1 MSARKNFARSM
12 PFFSGFLCAAVLSA
26 CGPSEDT
33 TATAPQHGAQPE
45 TGGPAPVEASAK
57 AQDLAKSSIIVDT
70 HIDVPY
76 RLDEEWADISDA
88 TDGGDFDYPRAVAGG
103 LNVPF
108 MSIYTPAELQKEG
121 GAKEL
126 AEKLIDMVN
135 DIAAQSPEK
144 FAMAYSPLDIERQF
158 SEGLISLPMGMENG
172 APIEDDISNVSHFY
186 DRGIRYVTLAHSL
199 SNLISD
205 SSYDDNK
212 QWGGLS
218 EFGIEVVREM
228 NRLGIMVDVSH
239 ISDEAFWDVMDVTR
253 APAIASHSSAR
264 HFTPGWERNIAD
276 DMIVRLAENG
286 GLVMIN
292 FGSDFL
298 SKEALDYSAAR
309 REAFAEHVKSNGVDA
324 EDEEARQRFHEQ
336 YEAEHGPYPYATLDQ
351 ALDHFDHVVEL
362 TSVDHVGIGSDYD
375 GVGDSLPVGL
385 KDVSSYP
392 NLVDGLLRRGY
403 SEEDIRKILGENL
416 LRVWREVENVARS
429 L

>member
-1 MSARKNFARSM
+1 MSAGKHFTRSI
-12 PFFSGFLCAAVLSA
+12 PFGAALLCAALLA
-26 CGPSEDT
+26 GCGPSDD
-33 TATAPQHGAQPE
+33 AKDAAPQPGTEPQARE
-45 TGGPAPVEASAK
+45 TSPVEASERARE
-57 AQDLAKSSIIVDT
+57 LARNSIIVDT

-76 RLDEEWADISDA
+76 RLDEEWADVSRA
-88 TDGGDFDYPRAVAGG
+88 TEGGDFDYPRAVAGG
-103 LNVPF
+103 LNAPF
-108 MSIYTPAELQKEG
+108 MSIYTPAELQSKG
-121 GAKEL
+121 GAKDL

-135 DIAAQSPEK
+135 EIAAQSPTK
-144 FAMAYSPLDIERQF
+144 FAVAYSPLDIERQF

-172 APIEDDISNVSHFY
+172 APIEDDISNVAHFY
-186 DRGIRYVTLAHSL
+186 DRGIRYVTLSHSL
-199 SNLISD
+199 SNLLSD

-218 EFGIEVVREM
+218 DFGREVVLEM

-239 ISDEAFWDVMDVTR
+239 ISDDAFWDVMEVTR

-264 HFTPGWERNIAD
+264 HFTPGWERNMAD

-298 SKEALDYSAAR
+298 SKEAFDYSTAR
-309 REAFAEHVKSNGVDA
+309 REAFTTYMESNGLDA
-324 EDEEARQRFHEQ
+324 SDEEARRQFREQ
-336 YEAEHGPYPYATLDQ
+336 YEAEHGPYPYATLEQ
-351 ALDHFDHVVEL
+351 TLDHFDHVVEL

-392 NLVDGLLRRGY
+392 NLIDGLLGRGY
-403 SEEDIRKILGENL
+403 SEEDVRKILGENL
-416 LRVWREVENVARS
+416 LRVWREVEDVARS